1 MKKIFILENL
11 DCANCASKIETA
23 IKKMDDVEQISISF
37 MTSKMILKA
46 DDDKIDGVITECK
59 KIIKKYEPDV
69 VMKPKT

>member
-23 IKKMDDVEQISISF
+23 IKKMDDVEHISISF

>member
-23 IKKMDDVEQISISF
+23 IKKMNDVEQVSISF
-37 MTSKMILKA
+37 MTSKMVLKA
-46 DDDKIDGVITECK
+46 DDDKIDGVITECQ